1 MHTKKTIDDD
11 LAVFTLRSSI
21 ILYSFSRW
29 YLQLLID
36 SDNVRFILP
45 LICDALRDALLAYL
59 VALRLRLLQSTFIT
73 CVLLCLR
80 HIFVVRVK
88 GKERKGKERK
98 RVYNIIKCVRLS
110 CVWCGRM
117 GMNNSTRSSLHN
129 QVAAGRESRHTSSQQ
144 ANGRSTQVAA
154 GTRCCEMAAR
164 MIGHA
169 RVVLSLSFSLQHT
182 HTHPAIVMLMPK
194 WHRQQQ
200 PCTLYRPPPTL
211 RTARPPFEI

>member
-88 GKERKGKERK
+88 GKERKGKEEGIQ
-98 RVYNIIKCVRLS
+98 YNKMCASFL
-110 CVWCGRM
+110 CLVWAYG
-117 GMNNSTRSSLHN
+117 N
-129 QVAAGRESRHTSSQQ
+129 E
-144 ANGRSTQVAA
+144 
-154 GTRCCEMAAR
+154 
-164 MIGHA
+164 
-169 RVVLSLSFSLQHT
+169 
-182 HTHPAIVMLMPK
+182 
-194 WHRQQQ
+194 
-200 PCTLYRPPPTL
+200 
-211 RTARPPFEI
+211 